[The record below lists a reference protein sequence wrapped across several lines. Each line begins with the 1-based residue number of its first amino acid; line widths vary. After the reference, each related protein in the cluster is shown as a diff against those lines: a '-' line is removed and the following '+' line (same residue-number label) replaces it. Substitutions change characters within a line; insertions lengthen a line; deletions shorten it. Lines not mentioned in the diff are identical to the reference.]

1 MLATVFNETKTI
13 VMKNLIV
20 LLSALCLVFA
30 MPSCSQGN
38 EGNES
43 DDTQAN
49 ADYTGNTGMSAIN
62 DDESQQTILQIAAGN
77 TDFSTLVAAVH
88 ATEIEDVLSNPGPI
102 TLFAPNNEAF
112 DKLPEGTLDD
122 LLKPENKE
130 TLRNI
135 LYYHAAPSVYKDNLL
150 NNGREIYE
158 ANGDNVLIEVADDGS
173 VTVNSANIIA
183 TVSASNGVIHIIDQ
197 VLLPPEK

>member
-1 MLATVFNETKTI
+1 
-13 VMKNLIV
+13 MKKLIV
-20 LLSALCLVFA
+20 FLSVLFLILA
-30 MPSCSQGN
+30 MPSCSQGD

-43 DDTQAN
+43 DNTEAN
-49 ADYTGNTGMSAIN
+49 ADYTGNTGMSAIS

-77 TDFSTLVAAVH
+77 SDFSTLVTAVH
-88 ATEIEDVLSNPGPI
+88 AAEIEDVLSNPGPI

-112 DKLPEGTLDD
+112 DKLPEGTVED

-150 NNGREIYE
+150 SDGRQIYE
-158 ANGDNVLIEVADDGS
+158 ANGDNVLIKVADDGTI
-173 VTVNSANIIA
+173 TVNGANIIA
-183 TVSASNGVIHIIDQ
+183 TVPASNGVIHIIDQ
-197 VLLPPEK
+197 VLLPPEKE